1 MEGCGVVSSGSW
13 LGQLVCCWE
22 DCDDPSCS
30 IKVRN
35 FLTGWECIS
44 FSRVSRSPMW
54 SPSFRFPQQNP
65 ITFQFSS
72 TQVTSLDHLMLLDLI
87 TLVTSDKKCKSQSP
101 FTRYFL
107 QPPVTSSLLR
117 SVIFLNTIFLNNLS
131 LHSSLMDRYQLLQNQ
146 EHCRYRQCSMS
157 KKMTLFYKV
166 NFQYNKKYLK
176 WKSQMF

>member
-1 MEGCGVVSSGSW
+1 MKDHRNLPSSTPTVPVMNQMTQRHT
-13 LGQLVCCWE
+13 L
-22 DCDDPSCS
+22 PSYFIMLNS
-30 IKVRN
+30 NII
-35 FLTGWECIS
+35 LQSMT
-44 FSRVSRSPMW
+44 RSPMW